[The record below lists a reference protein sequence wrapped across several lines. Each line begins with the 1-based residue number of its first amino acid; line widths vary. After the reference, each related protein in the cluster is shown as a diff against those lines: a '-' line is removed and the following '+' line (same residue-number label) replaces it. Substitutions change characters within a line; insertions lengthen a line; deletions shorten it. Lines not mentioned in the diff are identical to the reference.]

1 MIERKKQQM
10 TRDKVSRLVNWG
22 HWFAFFNGILA
33 MLIGARYIGSV
44 GYPES
49 IIGWAYL
56 TISTI
61 GHFTFLAFIGYLV
74 FIFPITLLLPYSKIL
89 RGFAAFIASI
99 GLYALLY
106 DTIIY
111 DDYGIHLSPF
121 AFDLAWQD
129 LNALLHSTSYI
140 VTPIVIVIVELTA
153 ANYLWKR
160 IDKIQ
165 KKQWGN
171 KVVLFVGI
179 CFVSSHLFHIWAD
192 ATNMTEVTRFDDAYP
207 VSYPATARSF
217 MENHGIDSSM
227 QSTESRNTKSR
238 KLSYPINP
246 MQCSADSQ
254 PNIML
259 ITIDSLRADMVDNVT
274 MPFLSQYRIRN
285 QRFTNHYAG
294 GSDFETSMFTLM
306 YGLQGNYS
314 DRKEFDSTSPIL
326 SNILKQQGY
335 QLAMFAPENE
345 QYAANSA
352 MFNGMTMHISES
364 QNGSADADI
373 NTISAVNQWQQNQ
386 TQPWFSLVN
395 LTAPKDYDTPVGF
408 LGVQTVK
415 PQMPLKPAQKVLF
428 NQYRQSL
435 NFIDQQ
441 LATLLNNVSDDTV
454 VLITGTYGQVFTS
467 NASDARSDLS
477 PGNVEVPLIIHWPN
491 SSGNKVNYRTS
502 HYGIAPTLLSH
513 VLGCTNPS
521 TDYSSGR
528 SLLEPNNETW
538 VYIGDSRRFA
548 IYQKSE
554 ITVLDRFGK
563 YRIYDLDYKKRL
575 DKKMSAPELIQ
586 VMREGRRLYNQ

>member
-44 GYPES
+44 GYPET
-49 IIGWAYL
+49 IIGWSYL

-61 GHFTFLAFIGYLV
+61 GHFTFLAFIGYLI

-111 DDYGIHLSPF
+111 DDYGLHLSPF

-140 VTPIVIVIVELTA
+140 ATPIGIVMLELLA
-153 ANYLWKR
+153 ANFLWKR

-179 CFVSSHLFHIWAD
+179 CFVSSHLFHIFAD
-192 ATNMTEVTRFDDAYP
+192 ATNMTEVTRFDDTYP

-217 MENHGIDSSM
+217 MENHGIDSTM
-227 QSTESRNTKSR
+227 QITESRNTKSR
-238 KLSYPINP
+238 KLSYPISP
-246 MQCSADSQ
+246 MQCTADRS
-254 PNIML
+254 PNML
-259 ITIDSLRADMVDNVT
+259 IISIDSLRADLVDKAT
-274 MPFLSQYRIRN
+274 MPFLSEYRIKN
-285 QRFTNHYAG
+285 QRFMNHFSG
-294 GSDFETSMFTLM
+294 GTQFDTSMFTLL

-314 DRKEFDSTSPIL
+314 DRKEFNGTQPVLTDIL
-326 SNILKQQGY
+326 TQQGY
-335 QLAMFAPENE
+335 QLAMFTPENDK
-345 QYAANSA
+345 YNPDSA
-352 MFNGMTMHISES
+352 MFNGFDIITSGAK
-364 QNGSADADI
+364 NGSADADM
-373 NTISAVNQWQQNQ
+373 NTVNAVNAWRPLQS
-386 TQPWFSLVN
+386 QPWFALVN
-395 LTAPKDYDTPVGF
+395 LAAPKDYDTPVGF
-408 LGVQTVK
+408 LGVQTVQ

-441 LATLLNNVSDDTV
+441 LEVLLADVSDDTV

-467 NASDARSDLS
+467 NVGDARNDLS
-477 PGNVEVPLIIHWPN
+477 PSNVKVPLIIHWPD
-491 SSGNKVNYRTS
+491 SHGNKINYRTS

-528 SLLEPNNETW
+528 SLLEPNSQTW

-554 ITVLDRFGK
+554 ITVLDRYGK
-563 YRIYDLDYKKRL
+563 YRIYDLEYKNQL
-575 DKKMSAPELIQ
+575 EKKMSAPELIQ

>member
-10 TRDKVSRLVNWG
+10 TRDNVSRLVNWG

-44 GYPES
+44 GYPETF
-49 IIGWAYL
+49 IGWVYL

-61 GHFTFLAFIGYLV
+61 GHFTFLAFIGYLL

-89 RGFAAFIASI
+89 RGFAAFIASL

-106 DTIIY
+106 DTVIY

-140 VTPIVIVIVELTA
+140 ITPIVIVLIELTA
-153 ANYLWKR
+153 ANFLWKR

-171 KVVLFVGI
+171 RVVLFVGA

-192 ATNMTEVTRFDDAYP
+192 ATSMTEVTRFDDAYP

-217 MENHGIDSSM
+217 MESHGIDSSM
-227 QSTESRNTKSR
+227 QTPQSRSEKSR

-246 MQCSADSQ
+246 MQCSADTQ
-254 PNIML
+254 QNVLL
-259 ITIDSLRADMVDNVT
+259 ISVDSLRADMVDNET
-274 MPFLSQYRIRN
+274 MPFLSQYRNKN
-285 QRFTNHYAG
+285 QRFTKHFSG
-294 GSDFETSMFTLM
+294 GTDFDTSMFTLM

-314 DRKEFDSTSPIL
+314 DRKEFAVTSPML
-326 SNILKQQGY
+326 TNILTEQGY
-335 QLAMFAPENE
+335 VQAFFAPTVSNDIT
-345 QYAANSA
+345 NSA
-352 MFNGMTMHISES
+352 MFKGMQIHVSEGA
-364 QNGSADADI
+364 NGSADADI
-373 NTISAVNQWQQNQ
+373 NTINAVNAWQANQ
-386 TQPWFSLVN
+386 KQPWFALVN
-395 LTAPKDYDTPVGF
+395 LTAPKDYDTPIGF
-408 LGVQTVK
+408 LGVQTIK
-415 PQMPLKPAQKVLF
+415 PKMELKPAQKVLF

-441 LATLLNNVSDDTV
+441 LSTLLNNVSDDTV
-454 VLITGTYGQVFTS
+454 VIITGTYGQVFTS
-467 NASDARSDLS
+467 NSSDARNDLS
-477 PGNVEVPLIIHWPN
+477 PGNVNVPLIIHWPDTY
-491 SSGNKVNYRTS
+491 GNKVNYRTS
-502 HYGIAPTLLSH
+502 HYGIAPTILSH

-521 TDYSSGR
+521 TDYSAGR
-528 SLLEPNNETW
+528 SLLEPNSETW

-563 YRIYDLDYKKRL
+563 YRIYDVDYKKRL

>member
-44 GYPES
+44 GYPET

-56 TISTI
+56 SISTI
-61 GHFTFLAFIGYLV
+61 GHFTFLAFIGYLI

-89 RGFAAFIASI
+89 RGFAAFIASL

-238 KLSYPINP
+238 KLSYPISP
-246 MQCSADSQ
+246 MQCIADSQ
-254 PNIML
+254 PNIMV
-259 ITIDSLRADMVDNVT
+259 ISIDSLRADMVDSVT
-274 MPFLSQYRIRN
+274 MPFLSQYRIQN
-285 QRFTNHYAG
+285 QRFMNHYSG
-294 GSDFETSMFTLM
+294 GTDFETSMFTLM

-326 SNILKQQGY
+326 TNTLSQQGY
-335 QLAMFAPENE
+335 QLAMFAPEND

-352 MFNGMTMHISES
+352 MFIGINIHISEGD
-364 QNGSADADI
+364 NGSADADI
-373 NTISAVNQWQQNQ
+373 NTINAVNAWQPKQ
-386 TQPWFSLVN
+386 TQPWFALVN

-408 LGVQTVK
+408 LGVQTIK
-415 PQMPLKPAQKVLF
+415 PHMPLKPAQKVLF

-441 LATLLNNVSDDTV
+441 LASLLNNVSDDTI

-467 NASDARSDLS
+467 NTSDARSDLS
-477 PGNVEVPLIIHWPN
+477 PGNVKVPLIIHWPD
-491 SSGNKVNYRTS
+491 SHGNKVNYRTS

-548 IYQKSE
+548 IYQKAE

>member
-49 IIGWAYL
+49 VIGWSYL
-56 TISTI
+56 AISTI
-61 GHFTFLAFIGYLV
+61 GHFTFLAFIVYLI

-140 VTPIVIVIVELTA
+140 VTPIVIVVVELTV
-153 ANYLWKR
+153 ANFLWKR

-179 CFVSSHLFHIWAD
+179 CFVSSHLLHIWAD
-192 ATNMTEVTRFDDAYP
+192 ATNITEITRFDDAYP

-227 QSTESRNTKSR
+227 RSTEYRNTKSR
-238 KLSYPINP
+238 NLSYPISP
-246 MQCSADSQ
+246 MQCTVDSQ
-254 PNIML
+254 PNIL
-259 ITIDSLRADMVDNVT
+259 VISIDSLRADMVDKVT
-274 MPFLSQYRIRN
+274 MPFLSQYRNQN
-285 QRFTNHYAG
+285 QRFMDHYTG
-294 GSDFETSMFTLM
+294 GIDFETSMFTLM

-326 SNILKQQGY
+326 TNILTQQGY
-335 QLAMFAPENE
+335 QLAMFAPKSDE
-345 QYAANSA
+345 YIANSA
-352 MFNGMTMHISES
+352 MFNDIHMHTSEGR
-364 QNGSADADI
+364 NGSADADI
-373 NTISAVNQWQQNQ
+373 NTINAVNVWQLNQ
-386 TQPWFSLVN
+386 TQPWFTLVN

-408 LGVQTVK
+408 LGIQTVK
-415 PQMPLKPAQKVLF
+415 PHVALKPAQKVLF

-441 LATLLNNVSDDTV
+441 LATLLDNVSDDTV

-467 NASDARSDLS
+467 NTNDARSNLS
-477 PGNVEVPLIIHWPN
+477 PDNVNVPLIIHWPN
-491 SSGNKVNYRTS
+491 SHSNKINYRTS

-528 SLLEPNNETW
+528 GLLEPNNETW

-563 YRIYDLDYKKRL
+563 YRIYDLDYSKRL
-575 DKKMSAPELIQ
+575 DKKLSAPELIQ
-586 VMREGRRLYNQ
+586 VMREGRRLFNQ

>member
-10 TRDKVSRLVNWG
+10 TRDNVSRLVNWG

-44 GYPES
+44 GYPETV
-49 IIGWAYL
+49 IGWAYL

-61 GHFTFLAFIGYLV
+61 GHFTFLAFIGYLL

-89 RGFAAFIASI
+89 RGFAAFIASL
-99 GLYALLY
+99 GLYTLLY
-106 DTIIY
+106 DTVIY

-140 VTPIVIVIVELTA
+140 ITPIVIVLVELTA
-153 ANYLWKR
+153 ANFLWKR
-160 IDKIQ
+160 IDKLQ

-171 KVVLFVGI
+171 RVVLFVGA

-217 MENHGIDSSM
+217 MESHGIDSSL
-227 QSTESRNTKSR
+227 QTSEARSEKSR

-246 MQCSADSQ
+246 MQCHADTQQNVLVIS
-254 PNIML
+254 
-259 ITIDSLRADMVDNVT
+259 IDSLRADMVDNDT
-274 MPFLSQYRIRN
+274 MPFLSQYRNNN
-285 QRFTNHYAG
+285 QRFMKHFSG
-294 GSDFETSMFTLM
+294 GTDFDTSMFTLM

-314 DRKEFDSTSPIL
+314 DRKEFAVTSPVL
-326 SNILKQQGY
+326 TNIFTEQGY
-335 QLAMFAPENE
+335 QQAFFAPAVSNDIT
-345 QYAANSA
+345 QSA
-352 MFNGMTMHISES
+352 MFKGMQVHISEGA
-364 QNGSADADI
+364 NGSADADI
-373 NTISAVNQWQQNQ
+373 NTINAITTWQANQN
-386 TQPWFSLVN
+386 QPWFALVN
-395 LTAPKDYDTPVGF
+395 LTAPKDYDTPIGF
-408 LGVQTVK
+408 LGVQTIK
-415 PQMPLKPAQKVLF
+415 PKMELKPAQKVLF

-435 NFIDQQ
+435 NFVDQQ
-441 LATLLNNVSDDTV
+441 LSRLLNTVDDNTV
-454 VLITGTYGQVFTS
+454 VIITGTYGQVFTS
-467 NASDARSDLS
+467 NSSDARNDLS
-477 PGNVEVPLIIHWPN
+477 PGNVNVPLIIHWPDTY
-491 SSGNKVNYRTS
+491 GTKVNYRTS
-502 HYGIAPTLLSH
+502 HYGIAPTILSH

-521 TDYSSGR
+521 TDYSAGR

-563 YRIYDLDYKKRL
+563 YRIYDVNYTKRL

>member
-274 MPFLSQYRIRN
+274 MPFLSQYRIQN

-326 SNILKQQGY
+326 TNILKQQGY

-352 MFNGMTMHISES
+352 MFNSMTMHISES
-364 QNGSADADI
+364 KNGSADADI
-373 NTISAVNQWQQNQ
+373 NTISTVNQWQQNQ

-441 LATLLNNVSDDTV
+441 LATLLNSVSDDTV

-477 PGNVEVPLIIHWPN
+477 PGNVKVPLIIHWPN

>member
-10 TRDKVSRLVNWG
+10 TRDNVSRLVNWG

-44 GYPES
+44 GYPETF
-49 IIGWAYL
+49 IGWAYL

-61 GHFTFLAFIGYLV
+61 GHFTFLAFIGYLL

-89 RGFAAFIASI
+89 RGFAAFIASL

-106 DTIIY
+106 DTVIY

-140 VTPIVIVIVELTA
+140 ITPIVIVLIELTA
-153 ANYLWKR
+153 ANFLWKR

-171 KVVLFVGI
+171 RVVLFVGA

-192 ATNMTEVTRFDDAYP
+192 ATSMTEVTRFDDAYP

-217 MENHGIDSSM
+217 MESHGIDSNM
-227 QSTESRNTKSR
+227 QTSQSRSEKSR

-246 MQCSADSQ
+246 MQCSADTQ
-254 PNIML
+254 QNVLL
-259 ITIDSLRADMVDNVT
+259 ISIDSLRADMVDNDT
-274 MPFLSQYRIRN
+274 MPFLSQYRNKN
-285 QRFTNHYAG
+285 QRFMKHFSG
-294 GSDFETSMFTLM
+294 GTDFDTSMFTLM

-314 DRKEFDSTSPIL
+314 DRKEFTVTSPML
-326 SNILKQQGY
+326 TNILTEQGY
-335 QLAMFAPENE
+335 QQAFFAPTVSIDIN
-345 QYAANSA
+345 NSA
-352 MFNGMTMHISES
+352 MFKGMQIHTSEGA
-364 QNGSADADI
+364 NGSADADI
-373 NTISAVNQWQQNQ
+373 NTINAVAAWQASQK
-386 TQPWFSLVN
+386 QPWFALVN
-395 LTAPKDYDTPVGF
+395 LTAPKDYDTPIGF
-408 LGVQTVK
+408 LGVQTIK
-415 PQMPLKPAQKVLF
+415 PKMELKPAQKVLF

-441 LATLLNNVSDDTV
+441 LSNLLNNVSDDTV
-454 VLITGTYGQVFTS
+454 VIITGTYGQVFTS
-467 NASDARSDLS
+467 NSSDARNDLS
-477 PGNVEVPLIIHWPN
+477 PGNVNVPLIIHWPDTY
-491 SSGNKVNYRTS
+491 GNKVNYRTS
-502 HYGIAPTLLSH
+502 HYGIAPTILSH

-521 TDYSSGR
+521 TDYSAGR
-528 SLLEPNNETW
+528 SLLEPNSETW

-563 YRIYDLDYKKRL
+563 YRIYDVNYDKRL

>member
-33 MLIGARYIGSV
+33 MLIGARYISSV
-44 GYPES
+44 GYPETF
-49 IIGWAYL
+49 IGWAYL
-56 TISTI
+56 LISTI
-61 GHFTFLAFIGYLV
+61 GHFTFLAFIGYLL
-74 FIFPITLLLPYSKIL
+74 FIFPVTLLLPYSKIL
-89 RGFAAFIASI
+89 RGFAAFIASL
-99 GLYALLY
+99 GLYTLLY

-140 VTPIVIVIVELTA
+140 ITPIVIVLVELTA
-153 ANYLWKR
+153 ANFLWKR
-160 IDKIQ
+160 IDKLQ

-171 KVVLFVGI
+171 RVVLFVGI

-217 MENHGIDSSM
+217 METHGIDSGTQAS
-227 QSTESRNTKSR
+227 ESRSGKSR

-246 MQCSADSQ
+246 MQCTAETQ
-254 PNIML
+254 QNILL
-259 ITIDSLRADMVDNVT
+259 ISIDSLRADMVNSDT
-274 MPFLSQYRIRN
+274 MPFLSQYRIKN
-285 QRFTNHYAG
+285 QRFMKHYTG
-294 GSDFETSMFTLM
+294 GTDFETSMFTLM

-314 DRKEFDSTSPIL
+314 DRKEFAVTGPIL
-326 SNILKQQGY
+326 TQVLTEQGY
-335 QLAMFAPENE
+335 QQALFSPPLTDNINTNAMFK
-345 QYAANSA
+345 
-352 MFNGMTMHISES
+352 GMQIHTSEGA
-364 QNGSADADI
+364 NGSADADI
-373 NTISAVNQWQQNQ
+373 NTIASAGAWQSNQK
-386 TQPWFSLVN
+386 QPWFALIN
-395 LTAPKDYDTPVGF
+395 LTAPKDYDTPIGF
-408 LGVQTVK
+408 LGVQTIK
-415 PQMPLKPAQKVLF
+415 PQIELKPAQKVLF

-441 LATLLNNVSDDTV
+441 LSTLLSQVSDNTIV
-454 VLITGTYGQVFTS
+454 IITGTYGQVFTS
-467 NASDARSDLS
+467 NSSDARNDLS
-477 PGNVEVPLIIHWPN
+477 PGNVNVPLIIHWPDTYA
-491 SSGNKVNYRTS
+491 NKINYRTS
-502 HYGIAPTLLSH
+502 HYGIAPTILSH

-521 TDYSSGR
+521 TDYSAGR
-528 SLLEPNNETW
+528 SLLEPNNESW

-563 YRIYDLDYKKRL
+563 YRIYDIDYSKRL

>member
-44 GYPES
+44 GYPET

-61 GHFTFLAFIGYLV
+61 GHFTFLAFIVYLI

-89 RGFAAFIASI
+89 RGYAAFIASL

-140 VTPIVIVIVELTA
+140 VTPIVILLLELTA
-153 ANYLWKR
+153 ANFLWKR

-179 CFVSSHLFHIWAD
+179 CFVSSHLFHIFAD
-192 ATNMTEVTRFDDAYP
+192 ATNMTEVTRFDDIYP

-217 MENHGIDSSM
+217 MENHGIDSTM
-227 QSTESRNTKSR
+227 QITESRNTTSR
-238 KLSYPINP
+238 KLSYPISP
-246 MQCSADSQ
+246 MQCMADSS
-254 PNIML
+254 PNIL
-259 ITIDSLRADMVDNVT
+259 IISIDGLRADMVDKVT
-274 MPFLSQYRIRN
+274 MPFLSEYRIQN
-285 QRFTNHYAG
+285 QRFMNHYSG
-294 GSDFETSMFTLM
+294 GTQFNTSMFTLL

-314 DRKEFDSTSPIL
+314 DRKEFSNTRPIL
-326 SNILKQQGY
+326 TDILTQQGY
-335 QLAMFAPENE
+335 QLAMFAPKQGEYNPD
-345 QYAANSA
+345 SA
-352 MFNGMTMHISES
+352 MFNGFNILSSNAE
-364 QNGSADADI
+364 NGSADADV
-373 NTISAVNQWQQNQ
+373 NTVNAVNAWRPQQSS
-386 TQPWFSLVN
+386 PWLALVN

-441 LATLLNNVSDDTV
+441 LAALLADVSDETL
-454 VLITGTYGQVFTS
+454 VLVTGTYGQVFTS
-467 NASDARSDLS
+467 NTGDTRNDLS
-477 PGNVEVPLIIHWPN
+477 PSNVKVPLIIHWP
-491 SSGNKVNYRTS
+491 GNHGSKINYRTS

-528 SLLEPNNETW
+528 SLLEPNTETW

-563 YRIYDLDYKKRL
+563 YRIYDIEYKKQL
-575 DKKMSAPELIQ
+575 KKKMSAPELIQ

>member
-10 TRDKVSRLVNWG
+10 TRDNVSRLVNWG

-44 GYPES
+44 GYPETF
-49 IIGWAYL
+49 IGWVYL

-61 GHFTFLAFIGYLV
+61 GHFTFLAFIGYLL

-89 RGFAAFIASI
+89 RGFAAFIASL

-106 DTIIY
+106 DTVIY

-140 VTPIVIVIVELTA
+140 ITPIVIVLIELTA
-153 ANYLWKR
+153 ANFLWKR

-171 KVVLFVGI
+171 RVVLFVGA

-192 ATNMTEVTRFDDAYP
+192 ATSMTEVTRFDDAYP

-217 MENHGIDSSM
+217 MESHGIDSSM
-227 QSTESRNTKSR
+227 QTPQSRSEKSR

-246 MQCSADSQ
+246 MQCSADTQ
-254 PNIML
+254 QNVLL
-259 ITIDSLRADMVDNVT
+259 ISVDSLRADMVDNET
-274 MPFLSQYRIRN
+274 MPFLSQYRNKN
-285 QRFTNHYAG
+285 QRFTKHFSG
-294 GSDFETSMFTLM
+294 GTDFDTSMFTLM

-314 DRKEFDSTSPIL
+314 DRKEFAVTSPML
-326 SNILKQQGY
+326 TNILTEQGY
-335 QLAMFAPENE
+335 VQAFFAPTVSNDIT
-345 QYAANSA
+345 NSA
-352 MFNGMTMHISES
+352 MFKGMQIHVSEGA
-364 QNGSADADI
+364 NGSADADI
-373 NTISAVNQWQQNQ
+373 NTINAVNDWQANQ
-386 TQPWFSLVN
+386 KQPWFALVN
-395 LTAPKDYDTPVGF
+395 LTAPKDYDTPIGF
-408 LGVQTVK
+408 LGVQTIK
-415 PQMPLKPAQKVLF
+415 PKMELKPAQKVLF

-441 LATLLNNVSDDTV
+441 LSTLLNNVSDDTV
-454 VLITGTYGQVFTS
+454 VIITGTYGQVFTS
-467 NASDARSDLS
+467 NSSDARNDLS
-477 PGNVEVPLIIHWPN
+477 PGNVNVPLIIHWPDTY
-491 SSGNKVNYRTS
+491 GNKVNYRTS
-502 HYGIAPTLLSH
+502 HYGIAPTILSH

-521 TDYSSGR
+521 TDYSAGR
-528 SLLEPNNETW
+528 SLLEPNSETW

-563 YRIYDLDYKKRL
+563 YRIYDVDYKKRL

>member
-44 GYPES
+44 GYPETV
-49 IIGWAYL
+49 IGWAYL
-56 TISTI
+56 SISTI
-61 GHFTFLAFIGYLV
+61 GHFTFLAFIGYLI

-89 RGFAAFIASI
+89 RGFAALIASL
-99 GLYALLY
+99 GLYTLLY

-140 VTPIVIVIVELTA
+140 VTPIVIVLVELTV
-153 ANYLWKR
+153 ANFLWKR

-171 KVVLFVGI
+171 RVVIFVGV

-227 QSTESRNTKSR
+227 QSTEARSTTSR

-246 MQCSADSQ
+246 LQCNSDSQ
-254 PNIML
+254 PNIL
-259 ITIDSLRADMVDNVT
+259 FITIDSLRTDMVDSVT
-274 MPFLSQYRIRN
+274 MPYLTQYRNQN
-285 QRFTNHYAG
+285 QRFSNHFSG
-294 GSDFETSMFTLM
+294 GTDFDTSMFTLM

-314 DRKEFDSTSPIL
+314 DRKEFTSTAPIL
-326 SNILKQQGY
+326 TSELSKQGY
-335 QLAMFAPENE
+335 QQAFFAPKIYDDINNVAMFKGM
-345 QYAANSA
+345 QIHTSA
-352 MFNGMTMHISES
+352 GY
-364 QNGSADADI
+364 NGSADADI
-373 NTISAVNQWQQNQ
+373 NTINAVNAWQAGQ
-386 TQPWFSLVN
+386 TQPWFALVN
-395 LTAPKDYDTPVGF
+395 LTAPEDYDTPIGF
-408 LGVQTVK
+408 LGVQTIK
-415 PQMPLKPAQKVLF
+415 PQMTLKPAQKVLF

-441 LATLLNNVSDDTV
+441 LAILLDNISDDTI

-467 NASDARSDLS
+467 NTSDARNDLS
-477 PGNVEVPLIIHWPN
+477 PGNVKVPLIIHWPDGH
-491 SSGNKVNYRTS
+491 GNKINYRTS
-502 HYGIAPTLLSH
+502 HYGIAPTLLSQ

-528 SLLEPNNETW
+528 SLLEPNSETW
-538 VYIGDSRRFA
+538 VYIGDSSRFA

-563 YRIYDLDYKKRL
+563 YRIYDLEYKKRL
-575 DKKMSAPELIQ
+575 NKKMSAPELIQ

>member
-10 TRDKVSRLVNWG
+10 TRDNVSRLVNWG

-44 GYPES
+44 GYPETF
-49 IIGWAYL
+49 IGWVYL

-61 GHFTFLAFIGYLV
+61 GHFTFLAFIGYLL

-89 RGFAAFIASI
+89 RGFAAFIASL

-106 DTIIY
+106 DTVIY

-140 VTPIVIVIVELTA
+140 ITPIVIVLIELTA
-153 ANYLWKR
+153 ANFLWKR

-171 KVVLFVGI
+171 RVVLFVGA

-192 ATNMTEVTRFDDAYP
+192 ATSMTEVTRFDDAYP

-217 MENHGIDSSM
+217 MESHGIDSSM
-227 QSTESRNTKSR
+227 QTPQSRSEKSR

-246 MQCSADSQ
+246 MQCNADTQ
-254 PNIML
+254 QNVLL
-259 ITIDSLRADMVDNVT
+259 ISVDSLRADMVDNET
-274 MPFLSQYRIRN
+274 MPFLSQYRNKN
-285 QRFTNHYAG
+285 QRFTKHFSG
-294 GSDFETSMFTLM
+294 GTDFDTSMFTLM

-314 DRKEFDSTSPIL
+314 DRKEFAVTSPML
-326 SNILKQQGY
+326 TNILTEQGY
-335 QLAMFAPENE
+335 VQAFFAPTVSNDIT
-345 QYAANSA
+345 NSA
-352 MFNGMTMHISES
+352 MFKGMQIHVSEGA
-364 QNGSADADI
+364 NGSADADI
-373 NTISAVNQWQQNQ
+373 NTINAVNAWQANQ
-386 TQPWFSLVN
+386 KQPWFALVN
-395 LTAPKDYDTPVGF
+395 LTAPKDYDTPIGF
-408 LGVQTVK
+408 LGVQTIK
-415 PQMPLKPAQKVLF
+415 PKMELKPAQKVLF

-441 LATLLNNVSDDTV
+441 LSTLLNNVSDDTV
-454 VLITGTYGQVFTS
+454 VIITGTYGQVFTS
-467 NASDARSDLS
+467 NSSDARNDLS
-477 PGNVEVPLIIHWPN
+477 PGNVNVPLIIHWPDTY
-491 SSGNKVNYRTS
+491 GNKVNYRTS
-502 HYGIAPTLLSH
+502 HYGIAPTILSH

-521 TDYSSGR
+521 TDYSAGR
-528 SLLEPNNETW
+528 SLLEPNSETW

-563 YRIYDLDYKKRL
+563 YRIYDVDYKKRL

>member
-44 GYPES
+44 GYPETV
-49 IIGWAYL
+49 IGWAYL

-89 RGFAAFIASI
+89 RGFAAFIASL
-99 GLYALLY
+99 GLYTLLY

-140 VTPIVIVIVELTA
+140 VTPIVIVIIELTA
-153 ANYLWKR
+153 ANFLWKR
-160 IDKIQ
+160 IEKIQ

-227 QSTESRNTKSR
+227 QSTESRSAKSR

-246 MQCSADSQ
+246 MQCTADSQ
-254 PNIML
+254 PNIMV
-259 ITIDSLRADMVDNVT
+259 ISIDSLRADMVDNVT
-274 MPFLSQYRIRN
+274 MPFLSQYRINN
-285 QRFTNHYAG
+285 QRFMNHYAG
-294 GSDFETSMFTLM
+294 GTDFDTSMFTLM

-314 DRKEFDSTSPIL
+314 DRKEFDSTSPML
-326 SNILKQQGY
+326 TNILAQQGY
-335 QLAMFAPENE
+335 QLAMFAPNNDS
-345 QYAANSA
+345 YIANSA
-352 MFNGMTMHISES
+352 MFNGINIHISEGN
-364 QNGSADADI
+364 NGSADADI
-373 NTISAVNQWQQNQ
+373 NTINAVNAWQPKQ
-386 TQPWFSLVN
+386 TQPWFALVN

-408 LGVQTVK
+408 LGVQTIK
-415 PQMPLKPAQKVLF
+415 PQMILKPAQKVLF

-435 NFIDQQ
+435 NFIDHQ
-441 LATLLNNVSDDTV
+441 LANLLSNVSDDTV

-467 NASDARSDLS
+467 NTSDARSDLS
-477 PGNVEVPLIIHWPN
+477 PGNVKVPLIIHWPE
-491 SSGNKVNYRTS
+491 SQGNKVNYRTS